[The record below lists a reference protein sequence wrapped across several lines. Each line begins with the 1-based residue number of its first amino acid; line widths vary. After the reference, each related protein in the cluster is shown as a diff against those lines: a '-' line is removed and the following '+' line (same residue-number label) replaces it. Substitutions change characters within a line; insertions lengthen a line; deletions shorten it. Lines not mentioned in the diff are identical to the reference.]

1 MATESATEVSS
12 IATVEN
18 QKQGPA
24 ASPATNN
31 HTTVTKCKTRYKG
44 TPEQRKKWRREQRK
58 RRVARKKA
66 YKKEIKLAKKRTEAE
81 NQIADMISSVQA
93 EMKNLVEAEKRKS
106 EEYRSLARKYYTMW
120 KTSNDERIQQQRAS
134 TKTRS
139 PGEKDH
145 IYGVSNLRK

>member
-1 MATESATEVSS
+1 M
-12 IATVEN
+12 
-18 QKQGPA
+18 
-24 ASPATNN
+24 
-31 HTTVTKCKTRYKG
+31 
-44 TPEQRKKWRREQRK
+44 
-58 RRVARKKA
+58 ARKKA

-139 PGEKDH
+139 LGEKDH